1 MHGIG
6 EGESGLNAYQ
16 GHSVDTG
23 SYSNSNLNRP
33 RRLDTATETPCNLM
47 QNGSR
52 IIAFI
57 IAPTLARS
65 EYSLLI
71 RL

>member
-1 MHGIG
+1 MHGIE
-6 EGESGLNAYQ
+6 EGESGLNVYQ

-33 RRLDTATETPCNLM
+33 RRLDTAIEIPCNLK

-52 IIAFI
+52 VISF
-57 IAPTLARS
+57 
-65 EYSLLI
+65 
-71 RL
+71 